1 MNEQTQQ
8 QTKDFFSRYPERTYK
23 KGEIIMR
30 PGDASHVYFVE
41 SGTIMQYDIA
51 ENGEKLVVNTYG
63 AGAFILLATIL
74 NDIAIDF
81 FFEAQ
86 TTVTVRVAPRH
97 DVAEFLK
104 GNPPLVLAT
113 LARLSRG
120 TNGLLHR
127 VAQIMQGGAEAQIL
141 QTLTTI
147 QARFPSDDGSIA
159 ITAAQVAEQT
169 GLARETVSRAIK
181 RLRVAGK
188 ITTTRGKIT
197 LL

>member
-63 AGAFILLATIL
+63 QGAFILLASIL

-86 TTVTVRVAPRH
+86 TMVTVRVAPRR
-97 DVAEFLK
+97 DVATFLEQH
-104 GNPPLVLAT
+104 PTIVLAT

-127 VAQIMQGGAEAQIL
+127 VAQMMEGGAEAQIL

-147 QARFPSDDGSIA
+147 QARFPSHDGSIA
-159 ITAAQVAEQT
+159 ITAAQLAEQT

-188 ITTTRGKIT
+188 ITTARGKIT